1 MKNLDRS
8 KIMSNDDDDV
18 RFVLYDETVN
28 HLLSFYTQVVVIAVR
43 SILNHSNVSSILVP
57 HRQL

>member
-1 MKNLDRS
+1 MDKS

-18 RFVLYDETVN
+18 RLVLYDETVN
-28 HLLSFYTQVVVIAVR
+28 HLLSFFTQVVVIALR

-57 HRQL
+57 LRQL